1 MHNKNYDNP
10 FLECDAWK
18 NKARLESI
26 KAIQQREAEK
36 KQKLV
41 KDAVEALYKRLQ
53 K

>member
-1 MHNKNYDNP
+1 MQNKFDNP

-26 KAIQQREAEK
+26 EKIKQREAEK
-36 KQKLV
+36 QQQKVL
-41 KDAVEALYKRLQ
+41 DAVEALHKRLP

>member
-1 MHNKNYDNP
+1 MQNKFDNP
-10 FLECDAWK
+10 FLECDSWK

-36 KQKLV
+36 QKQKV
-41 KDAVEALYKRLQ
+41 RDAVESLSKRLT